1 MGRFYKSSKP
11 QFLDFVYKQPNN
23 LLLKAVEKAEQGID
37 KNLASVT
44 DLYGRLK
51 SEALKPDTERR
62 DEIINSYKKEI
73 DAMSQAIFQ
82 DPLSYRGYTPDIKT
96 LSDDIAD
103 NIQRGE
109 LAAFSSNVKARQTYS
124 DKLDAQVKSTG
135 ADHISREAANQL
147 LQRYDADF
155 KEREGTLYA
164 SPSAYQTYD
173 SGYISGEIDV
183 FEESDKIL
191 KGMAADKK
199 AWASAGLEVQQ
210 NGDEH
215 IVTRKGGDKEV
226 TKEEVA
232 SILNR
237 YLASSEKINQYYDTR
252 KRENI
257 SGFGEGRKEYDFNNV
272 LNFMAGKFGF
282 KEEERS
288 KSMSGSG
295 HDIAR
300 KAWLRDKDISS
311 TTSSETTGDVNSEF
325 DASSGEEAFNK
336 YSGIAA
342 TNTKTKASFKKSTWN
357 ALWSD
362 MEIRKQ
368 YDIAPALDA
377 QGNDVY
383 IRLQDAQKNPDGSYK
398 TGPEGNFLMKKGSKF
413 ASEEQKNKYLTALQ
427 ESQKEIQDQY
437 DQAYNTGKGWGELAE
452 SLEEKGYEDLAIFAN
467 KGSVERNTESVR
479 QEQQYVN
486 IRSYASELLGN
497 GATKEDV
504 DKLSQKMSLYKN
516 NIIKSNNILD
526 LTTQDN
532 VQDKVLVAKWNRKS
546 KDWEKDNE
554 RFTSKS
560 TLVPRK
566 YNDDGSP
573 RAITS
578 DDAMNGALELLM
590 QNGNILF
597 SQDAYKTI
605 AGAFKVDPSKIQI
618 LGSGTPSETSTK
630 IEFMV
635 DGKEYALERGG
646 LKFTYDKTTPKKISG
661 SREGF
666 YWTQQ
671 INLFEK
677 PKKGEEGK
685 AKQHVWDLV
694 TRGEDWRAEID
705 GKSINELIS
714 NNQQRDSR
722 IVSKK
727 MAAAE
732 QISKKLYQEK
742 ADRLPKGKVDNVK
755 TPAYNLGYNLL
766 GKDLNV
772 FTEFDG
778 NGTVYYALLK
788 DGKRQQLT
796 QEEVSLILQNDLATN
811 VYK

>member
-1 MGRFYKSSKP
+1 MFMRGGMGYSAQGTGITSGMDTPRPRYYGGGTIGGGTIMGNMMGNRTGFEKP
-11 QFLDFVYKQPNN
+11 MSYEDQQKELT
-23 LLLKAVEKAEQGID
+23 VEE
-37 KNLASVT
+37 
-44 DLYGRLK
+44 
-51 SEALKPDTERR
+51 
-62 DEIINSYKKEI
+62 
-73 DAMSQAIFQ
+73 
-82 DPLSYRGYTPDIKT
+82 
-96 LSDDIAD
+96 
-103 NIQRGE
+103 
-109 LAAFSSNVKARQTYS
+109 
-124 DKLDAQVKSTG
+124 
-135 ADHISREAANQL
+135 
-147 LQRYDADF
+147 
-155 KEREGTLYA
+155 
-164 SPSAYQTYD
+164 
-173 SGYISGEIDV
+173 
-183 FEESDKIL
+183 
-191 KGMAADKK
+191 
-199 AWASAGLEVQQ
+199 
-210 NGDEH
+210 
-215 IVTRKGGDKEV
+215 
-226 TKEEVA
+226 
-232 SILNR
+232 
-237 YLASSEKINQYYDTR
+237 EKIVKTPRGTNMYD
-252 KRENI
+252 
-257 SGFGEGRKEYDFNNV
+257 V
-272 LNFMAGKFGF
+272 
-282 KEEERS
+282 
-288 KSMSGSG
+288 
-295 HDIAR
+295 
-300 KAWLRDKDISS
+300 ISS
-311 TTSSETTGDVNSEF
+311 FGTYAN
-325 DASSGEEAFNK
+325 
-336 YSGIAA
+336 
-342 TNTKTKASFKKSTWN
+342 
-357 ALWSD
+357 
-362 MEIRKQ
+362 M
-368 YDIAPALDA
+368 
-377 QGNDVY
+377 
-383 IRLQDAQKNPDGSYK
+383 KNPDGSYK

-504 DKLSQKMSLYKN
+504 DKLSQKTSLYKN

-727 MAAAE
+727 MAAVE

-742 ADRLPKGKVDNVK
+742 ADEETFNFYKDSTFVGSVGVDNSDNITISGNSSHAGFEFGSSSIV
-755 TPAYNLGYNLL
+755 AY
-766 GKDLNV
+766 K
-772 FTEFDG
+772 
-778 NGTVYYALLK
+778 NGTSPDNTISLGGGAQRFADLYLGGGIYVGGTGSANKLDDYEEGTWTPTYGSGLTSVTYSAQQGQYTKVGRMVSFAFRLENTAGTANGNILEIHGLPFTTNSSQPGSGAHWSYQPAGITGDQTFSPILFVPLNQNKVRFYNAAGGSFVGSDLVSTTNDIYIRGVYF
-788 DGKRQQLT
+788 
-796 QEEVSLILQNDLATN
+796 TN
-811 VYK
+811 

>member
-37 KNLASVT
+37 KNLASVS

-82 DPLSYRGYTPDIKT
+82 DPLSYRGYTPDIKK

-103 NIQRGE
+103 NVQRGE

-135 ADHISREAANQL
+135 ADHISRESANQL

-164 SPSAYQTYD
+164 GPSAYQTFG

-191 KGMAADKK
+191 KGMAADTD
-199 AWASAGLEVQQ
+199 AWASAGLEVQS
-210 NGDEH
+210 NGDEY
-215 IVTRKGGDKEV
+215 IVTRKGSDKEV

-237 YLASSEKINQYYDTR
+237 YLASSDKINQYYDTR
-252 KRENI
+252 KREGI

-282 KEEERS
+282 KEQERS

-325 DASSGEEAFNK
+325 DASSGEEAFEK
-336 YSGIAA
+336 YSNIAA
-342 TNTKTKASFKKSTWN
+342 TNNKTKESFKNSVWN
-357 ALWSD
+357 TLWGD
-362 MEIRKQ
+362 MKIREQ

-377 QGNDVY
+377 EGKDTY

-398 TGPEGNFLMKKGSKF
+398 KGPKGNFLVKPGAKF
-413 ASEEQKNKYLTALQ
+413 ATKEQKDKYLTALNK
-427 ESQKEIQDQY
+427 SQLEIQDQY
-437 DQAYNTGKGWGELAE
+437 EQAYNTGKGWGELAE
-452 SLEEKGYEDLAIFAN
+452 SLEEKGYEDLAIFAD
-467 KGSVERNTESVR
+467 KGSRERNTESVR

-486 IRSYASELLGN
+486 IRNYASELLGDK
-497 GATKEDV
+497 ATKEDV
-504 DKLSQKMSLYKN
+504 DELSQKMSLYIN

-526 LTTQDN
+526 LTAQDN
-532 VQDKVLVAKWNRKS
+532 AQDKVLVAKWNNKP

-560 TLVPRK
+560 TLVPKK
-566 YNDDGSP
+566 YNDDGTP

-578 DDAMNGALELLM
+578 DDTMNGALELLM
-590 QNGNILF
+590 KNGNKLF
-597 SQDAYKTI
+597 SQDPYKI
-605 AGAFKVDPSKIQI
+605 IGKAFEVDQNKVQI
-618 LGSGTPSETSTK
+618 FGGGTPSETSTRIK
-630 IEFMV
+630 FMV
-635 DGKEYALERGG
+635 DGKKYVLERGG
-646 LKFTYDKTTPKKISG
+646 LKFTYDKTTPKEISG

-671 INLFEK
+671 INLFEG
-677 PKKGEEGK
+677 GESEESGT
-685 AKQHVWDLV
+685 QHVWDLV
-694 TRGEDWRAEID
+694 TRGEDWKPEID
-705 GKSINELIS
+705 GKSINNLIS

-727 MAAAE
+727 MSAAE

-742 ADRLPKGKVDNVK
+742 ADRLDSENFDKVK

-788 DGKRQQLT
+788 NGKRQQLT

-811 VYK
+811 IYK